1 MIKLSTFV
9 RGIICNDWRRFL
21 LPGING
27 RIEYSITSGDDNE
40 DFQILSNG
48 TIRTR
53 RALDR
58 ESKSSYSLIVSARDC
73 AKEPEKQLS
82 STVQVS
88 VCGMIALRWN
98 KINFEFF

>member
-1 MIKLSTFV
+1 MIKLPTFV
-9 RGIICNDWRRFL
+9 RGIICNDWRRL
-21 LPGING
+21 LLLFAGING

-88 VCGMIALRWN
+88 VWDDHL
-98 KINFEFF
+98 EVE